1 MARLTLYV
9 RFFYLLLRT
18 TTSAYIY
25 SSRIYIPEFRP
36 HDAARLVGAQSCIPM
51 NSAKETSASYGA
63 LELVTSGIDSVV
75 PVNHNSGEYTSH
87 PRNSITIC

>member
-1 MARLTLYV
+1 MMARLTLYT

-51 NSAKETSASYGA
+51 NSAEADICLLWRLGISYF
-63 LELVTSGIDSVV
+63 
-75 PVNHNSGEYTSH
+75 
-87 PRNSITIC
+87 RN